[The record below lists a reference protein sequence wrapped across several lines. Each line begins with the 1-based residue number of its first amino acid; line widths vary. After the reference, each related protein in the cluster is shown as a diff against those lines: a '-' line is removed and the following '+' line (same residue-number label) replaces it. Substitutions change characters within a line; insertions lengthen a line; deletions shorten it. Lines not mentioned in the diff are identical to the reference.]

1 MTPFTSTALPSEANR
16 LRGSL
21 TRLGSRDSISFAT
34 QKQKGKGPMPLTATS
49 FLLQTTAWIS
59 LDVRRGSVADIS
71 ISIPSIAAQDENDLQ
86 ECLVWQFLLQE
97 YDIGFEL
104 LENGAVVQYLGRF
117 KAAERPTSG
126 FSTND
131 TTPPLSLQFD
141 ALEPTAEGKF
151 NDIKPETVYTLRWDN
166 LYSLVRHKQ
175 VQYRFLVA
183 SRRVVAVAE
192 LAVQESQSRL
202 QKRARRTAA
211 GLPLPHLAKTLL
223 KERLMTD
230 DDIEV
235 EKKRMMATLEQTVM
249 DIVAIFT
256 AKPDNPLHEGA
267 VRPFVLVLEAILC
280 NGIKEEFLDVWPEA
294 PYYEFLLET
303 QYVLRDDLGIVA
315 EIQAR
320 VPPSNLKYLGWN
332 RSRSFLLLA
341 LNKGIL
347 QRAFENLSK
356 RRTVVEKYYEPR
368 ALMYKYDDARK
379 IASFISALNGVTFLL
394 AAYPPDECN
403 SKDQH
408 DFPRNLKQC
417 APAAPLFGNEIAFQD
432 GLEGDSAVVKLIE
445 GDPDEIKHLEDCT
458 VPRHILHEESFQ
470 DIVLLPRCFS
480 LQNVLWLRCTAPKPR
495 RASFELHSLSGS
507 GAIFL
512 AQLRVQTQDILLT
525 LTTHAGQDLTRP
537 LQLSASD
544 ELVEVSVRFKSD
556 PVGGLAVKLD
566 NSFSMVRSKQ
576 VHIRCISADK
586 RAYKTAWEGCLNMAR
601 SISWNHASRDG
612 NERCDKF
619 MASLHEKEE
628 TEVTLQRQQD
638 GCDTE
643 DGHQDKEEGSMGFRS
658 SLLSKPVS
666 YIVGGLLSNE
676 GSVEAC
682 DQCLTPF
689 SFFSRQHECPCCKK
703 IVCIQCS
710 RHYVK
715 RNDKVPQLKVCDG
728 CFVKEKEK
736 ERTRIARM
744 KCKVTGNG
752 REQPEYAA
760 LRRDPAVD
768 KYFKMLSFGVPRS
781 AVTQKMTQ
789 DEMPSEQVAIF
800 AAGPDGSDVSHV
812 GRAERRKQ
820 CSDSRCYDRRDSTF
834 RKIYWT
840 SLEKANETIWTRMTA
855 RRKTAPITLSSQDF
869 RELEHRFGNR
879 TAVLPSGSKENT
891 AAKVKF
897 SSLDSRRA
905 NNILIGLSQFK
916 AFGGADSI
924 LSALKRCDFEY
935 LSVDRLTKLLV
946 IAPNSMEAKRYSNFK
961 GSRSHL
967 EPSEKFLVEMC
978 EISRVTEK
986 INVMLFA
993 AQFEHQQQELNNR
1006 IRVII
1011 QACYEVLHCER
1022 LARCF
1027 ELVLAIGNILN
1038 TGTELEGAQ
1047 GITLASLLKL
1057 SETKAIDRSMTL
1069 LQFIIKLIHD
1079 RGEGDVLLFVND
1091 LSTLCEARRFSNV
1104 MCDSQARALQHDIS
1118 KLEQEIK
1125 EDMIEDLK
1133 RFNKA
1138 EAVRKLRFDQPTHP
1152 GHRSSSISERA
1163 GMIKRNEVAKHSA
1176 RGRSSES
1183 RNSILNA
1190 IRQRNTTSMADA
1202 PGQINTVGTTLNSQ
1216 RTDLLA
1222 AVRSRHREEVDSD
1235 VTERASQ
1242 TSIFS
1247 AIRSKRS
1254 VDQSADASAQSQ
1266 PRGLHEDSP
1275 VQDTFHAAAL
1285 TCIPNK
1291 SRRTP
1296 AENNKAQGRQVRS
1309 EVHQASGLAASKQYE
1324 VPTSSPDNRVNPV
1337 HSALLESIQQHRTR
1351 VFTDDTS
1358 GVEQNGSST
1367 LNGHA
1372 QAALLAAIRQRS
1384 SKPNRDMLKDGV
1396 NDSSIDDED
1405 LEPRQYQMKSK
1416 FISVM
1421 RERLLIIKTAFED
1434 IEMNL
1439 DTLHSVWDG
1448 TARYLAEDSS
1458 ASSSEYVFGLLNR
1471 FLLDVKVAKTLL
1483 FRKGL
1488 SFANEASIFV
1498 PDACTYHILC
1508 FPRYVLCFPRLS
1520 YSENLL
1526 AVQNPL
1532 LRMCADVGSTIA
1544 TRFGAGVITAL
1555 RVVDKRIEV
1564 KFPWSKEAYLTPSAI
1579 LSVGSLVQCRQLGV
1593 GIIRKTCYDMGFC
1606 DVRFS
1611 FGYGKVRVEDLTL
1624 ETRSNQQDLRCS
1636 ILRSGFIIGDPV
1648 ITSFGCGHVQWIR
1661 RDLQNPES
1669 VLSVSLLASDSDVYG
1684 RDYTCTAVAFV
1695 SARNVKWNY

>member
-1 MTPFTSTALPSEANR
+1 
-16 LRGSL
+16 
-21 TRLGSRDSISFAT
+21 
-34 QKQKGKGPMPLTATS
+34 MPVTATS

-59 LDVRRGSVADIS
+59 LNVRRGSVADIS

-86 ECLVWQFLLQE
+86 ECLVWQFLLEE

-104 LENGAVVQYLGRF
+104 LENGAVVQYLDRF
-117 KAAERPTSG
+117 KAAERPTLG

-151 NDIKPETVYTLRWDN
+151 NDIKPERVYTLRWDN
-166 LYSLVRHKQ
+166 LYSLIRHKQ

-202 QKRARRTAA
+202 QKKARRTAA

-223 KERLMTD
+223 KERVMTD
-230 DDIEV
+230 DDIKV
-235 EKKRMMATLEQTVM
+235 EKKCMMATLEQTVM

-267 VRPFVLVLEAILC
+267 VRSFVLVLEAILC
-280 NGIKEEFLDVWPEA
+280 NGIKEECLDVWPEA
-294 PYYEFLLET
+294 PFYEFLLET

-320 VPPSNLKYLGWN
+320 APPSNLKFLGWN

-417 APAAPLFGNEIAFQD
+417 APEAPLFGNEIAFQD

-445 GDPDEIKHLEDCT
+445 GDPDEIKNLEDCT
-458 VPRHILHEESFQ
+458 VPRYILHEEPFQ
-470 DIVLLPRCFS
+470 DIVVGYVFFHIAVTALLQLTECM
-480 LQNVLWLRCTAPKPR
+480 WLRCTAPKPR
-495 RASFELHSLSGS
+495 HASFELLSLSGS

-525 LTTHAGQDLTRP
+525 LTTHAGQDVTRP

-586 RAYKTAWEGCLNMAR
+586 RAYKTAWEGSLNMAR
-601 SISWNHASRDG
+601 SISWNHASRAG

-643 DGHQDKEEGSMGFRS
+643 DGNQDKEEGSMGFRS

-744 KCKVTGNG
+744 KCKATGNG
-752 REQPEYAA
+752 REQPEYAT
-760 LRRDPAVD
+760 LRRDPAMD

-781 AVTQKMTQ
+781 AVTQKMTS

-891 AAKVKF
+891 AAKAKF
-897 SSLDSRRA
+897 SALDSRRA

-978 EISRVTEK
+978 EIPRVTEK

-1011 QACYEVLHCER
+1011 QACYEVLHSER

-1138 EAVRKLRFDQPTHP
+1138 EAVRKLRFEQPTHP
-1152 GHRSSSISERA
+1152 GHRSPLISERA
-1163 GMIKRNEVAKHSA
+1163 GMIKRNEVANSA

-1190 IRQRNTTSMADA
+1190 IRKRSTTSMNDA
-1202 PGQINTVGTTLNSQ
+1202 PGQINTVGTTSNSQ

-1222 AVRSRHREEVDSD
+1222 AVRSRHREKVNSD
-1235 VTERASQ
+1235 ATERASQ

-1285 TCIPNK
+1285 TCIPDK

-1296 AENNKAQGRQVRS
+1296 AENNKAQDRQVRS
-1309 EVHQASGLAASKQYE
+1309 EVHQVSGLAASKQYE
-1324 VPTSSPDNRVNPV
+1324 VPTSSPDNRATPV

-1351 VFTDDTS
+1351 VFTNDTS

-1367 LNGHA
+1367 INGHA
-1372 QAALLAAIRQRS
+1372 LAALLAAIRQRS
-1384 SKPNRDMLKDGV
+1384 SKPNRDMSKGGV

-1434 IEMNL
+1434 IETNL
-1439 DTLHSVWDG
+1439 ETLHSVWDG

-1498 PDACTYHILC
+1498 PDAY
-1508 FPRYVLCFPRLS
+1508 
-1520 YSENLL
+1520 
-1526 AVQNPL
+1526 
-1532 LRMCADVGSTIA
+1532 VGSTIA

-1579 LSVGSLVQCRQLGV
+1579 LSVGSLVQCRRLGV

-1606 DVRFS
+1606 DIRFS

-1636 ILRSGFIIGDPV
+1636 ILRNGFIIGDPV
-1648 ITSFGCGHVQWIR
+1648 ITSFGCGHVQWLR

-1669 VLSVSLLASDSDVYG
+1669 VLSVSLLASDSDAYG
-1684 RDYTCTAVAFV
+1684 HDYTCTEFAFV